1 MASSAGAAESLLQ
14 VRDVAKS
21 YGALQVLTAIDFAV
35 PAGQAL
41 GVVGPNGAG
50 KSTLLSV
57 INGTERATAGSVLFK
72 GHDVTSQGSEHR
84 ARAGMG
90 RAFQIPR
97 PFTNLTVFENA
108 LSGASYGAGLRGKAA
123 DEQALH
129 ALELSGMLSMANTPA
144 GKLPLLPRK
153 RLELARALATDPSL
167 LLLDEIAGGLTE
179 AECDSLIDTIT
190 NLRNSGITI
199 IWIEHVVKAL
209 VAVVDR
215 LVCLAAGTLI
225 ADGKPDAVM
234 SSPEVRRVYLGSG
247 IE

>member
-1 MASSAGAAESLLQ
+1 MAGSVGTAESL
-14 VRDVAKS
+14 VEVNGVAKA
-21 YGALQVLTAIDFAV
+21 YGALHVLTEIDFTV

-41 GVVGPNGAG
+41 GIVGPNGAG

-57 INGTERATAGSVLFK
+57 ISGTERASAGSVIFK
-72 GHDVTSQGSEHR
+72 GQDVTAQGAEKR

-90 RAFQIPR
+90 RTFQIPR
-97 PFTNLTVFENA
+97 PFTHLTVFENA

-129 ALELSGMLSMANTPA
+129 ALELADMIPLANTPA
-144 GKLPLLPRK
+144 GGLPLLARK
-153 RLELARALATDPSL
+153 RLELARALATNPSL

-179 AECDSLIDTIT
+179 AECDSLVATIT
-190 NLRNSGITI
+190 DLRDSGVTI

-215 LVCLAAGTLI
+215 LVCLASGTLI
-225 ADGKPDAVM
+225 ADGAPETVL

>member
-1 MASSAGAAESLLQ
+1 MTRSAGTAESLLQ
-14 VRDVAKS
+14 VNGLAKS
-21 YGALQVLTAIDFAV
+21 YGALAVLTEIDFAV

-41 GVVGPNGAG
+41 GIVGPNGAG

-57 INGTERATAGSVLFK
+57 INGTERASNGSVFFK
-72 GHDVTSQGSEHR
+72 GQDVTGQGPELR
-84 ARAGMG
+84 ARAGIG
-90 RAFQIPR
+90 RTFQIPR
-97 PFTNLTVFENA
+97 PFTHLTVFENA
-108 LSGASYGAGLRGKAA
+108 LSGASYGAGLYGKAA

-129 ALELSGMLSMANTPA
+129 ALELSGMLSLANTPA
-144 GKLPLLPRK
+144 GKLPLLARK

-179 AECDSLIDTIT
+179 GECDSLVETISG
-190 NLRNSGITI
+190 LRDSGITI

-215 LVCLAAGTLI
+215 LVCLASGTLI
-225 ADGKPDAVM
+225 ADGEPDAVM